1 MKPPLRLAGLLFL
14 FLAVNSGWAGTVLP
28 VAPAADGAY
37 SITAKATHKFTRNT
51 DKLKEQAMQAAEE
64 FCAKDGKTLK
74 VLSVKE
80 DKKQYLVGDF
90 AQVIL
95 TFKALAAGEA
105 EAVSATAATP
115 AAAKTMTT
123 DELAAELTKLDDLR
137 KKGLLTDAEFD
148 ALKQKLLNRF

>member
-1 MKPPLRLAGLLFL
+1 MKSPLRLAGLLCL
-14 FLAVNSGWAGTVLP
+14 FMAVNSGWAANVLP
-28 VAPAADGAY
+28 VTSAGDGTY
-37 SITAKATHKFTRNT
+37 SVTAKATHKFTRNT

-64 FCAKDGKTLK
+64 FCAKDGKSLK

-80 DKKQYLVGDF
+80 DKKQYLVGVF
-90 AQVIL
+90 ASVTL
-95 TFKALAAGEA
+95 TFKALAAGDA
-105 EAVSATAATP
+105 EAAPAPATTP
-115 AAAKTMTT
+115 AAKTMTT

>member
-1 MKPPLRLAGLLFL
+1 MKSPLRLAGLLFF
-14 FLAVNSGWAGTVLP
+14 FLTVNSGWAANVLP
-28 VAPAADGAY
+28 VTSAADGTY
-37 SITAKATHKFTRNT
+37 SVTAKATHKFTRNT

-64 FCAKDGKTLK
+64 FCAKDGKSLK

-90 AQVIL
+90 ASVTL

-105 EAVSATAATP
+105 EAAPAPAATP

-137 KKGLLTDAEFD
+137 KKGLLSDAEFD